1 MKKILYILLLI
12 GCCPSCDILDVTPE
26 NQATY
31 TNYFTTEQ
39 ELESI
44 TTQLHSFIRM
54 YLTQKDWPYHDIV
67 GAKAD
72 ETDAYISNIKNFDP
86 LEFSNN
92 MPVSDWHDLY
102 SIVYMGNVMLDNIH
116 RAGKVPAERRN
127 FHIGQA
133 CFGKGVAYFFIVRHF
148 GYAIITDNSL
158 NMAAYGNSPAITI
171 VDTVI
176 SNAKRAYSLL
186 PKYEDLTDRNGA
198 RITSKQYGCKGSAAA
213 LLAHAYAWKGS
224 IIDLYGLEGDSR
236 TCYEQAIEWAT
247 KIILGDETGHY
258 EMEDPETM
266 CQTWS
271 VCRKDNPESIFEI
284 ELDEISSDWPIFAGF
299 GDYYIT
305 WPVNKKAT
313 HGDII
318 THQLRIYNTTV
329 EDLYRGNDLRK
340 TAYFYRPKAEDH
352 VQQTRYAY
360 PYKWRIGKYISAD
373 NNEESWQTLYAN
385 TVYWRLADIILLRAE
400 CYAKLGNDAAK
411 DDLNTIRRRA
421 HADLYPAEGDLNLQD
436 AIFRER
442 EKELIFE
449 GHRYFDI
456 IRNGEA
462 YILNELEAGKNGI
475 ITPNTLKE
483 GILYYPINIRAF
495 SLNEK
500 LRQNLYWSKHQN

>member
-1 MKKILYILLLI
+1 MKKILYILLII
-12 GCCPSCDILDVTPE
+12 GCCPSCNILDVTPE

-44 TTQLHSFIRM
+44 TNQLHSFIRM
-54 YLTQKDWPYHDIV
+54 YLVNDWPYHDIV
-67 GAKAD
+67 GAQAD
-72 ETDAYISNIKNFDP
+72 EVDTYISNVKNFDP
-86 LEFSNN
+86 LEFSDNS
-92 MPVSDWHDLY
+92 PVSDWHDLY
-102 SIVYMGNVMLDNIH
+102 SIVYISNVLLDNIQ
-116 RAGKVPAERRN
+116 RAKEVSSERKN

-133 CFGKGVAYFFIVRHF
+133 YFGKGMAYFAIVRHY
-148 GYAIITDNSL
+148 GDAIITENSL
-158 NMAAYGNSPAITI
+158 NMNAYGNSPALTI
-171 VDTVI
+171 LDTVI
-176 SNAKRAYSLL
+176 ANGKTAYSLL
-186 PKYEDLTDRNGA
+186 PKYEELVDRNGTS
-198 RITSKQYGCKGSAAA
+198 ITSKQYGCKGSAAA

-236 TCYEQAIEWAT
+236 DCYEQAITWAT
-247 KIILGDETGHY
+247 KIIQGKETGPY

-271 VCRKDNPESIFEI
+271 VVRKANPESIFEI
-284 ELDEISSDWPIFAGF
+284 ELDDISNGWPIFVGF
-299 GDYYIT
+299 GKYYIT

-313 HGDII
+313 HGDI
-318 THQLRIYNTTV
+318 TSSQLRIYNTTV
-329 EDLYRGNDLRK
+329 ENMYKNNDLRK
-340 TAYFYRPKAEDH
+340 TAYFYKPKPEDR
-352 VQQTRYAY
+352 VQQTKYAY
-360 PYKWRIGKYISAD
+360 PYKWRNGKYVSED
-373 NNEESWQTLYAN
+373 NNEESWQTIYAN

-400 CYAKLGNDAAK
+400 CYAKLGNEAAK
-411 DDLNTIRRRA
+411 DDLNTVRQRA
-421 HADLYPAEGDLNLQD
+421 HADLYPAEGDINIQD

-475 ITPNTLKE
+475 ATPTTIKE
-483 GILYYPINIRAF
+483 GILYYPINIGAF
-495 SLNEK
+495 TLNEK